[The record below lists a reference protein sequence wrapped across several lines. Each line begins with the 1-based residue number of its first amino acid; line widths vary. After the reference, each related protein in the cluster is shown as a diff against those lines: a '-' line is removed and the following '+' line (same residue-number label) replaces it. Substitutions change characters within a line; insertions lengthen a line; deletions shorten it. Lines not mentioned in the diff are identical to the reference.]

1 MKTRNEKSGLKR
13 TVVLLIVMAFAFP
26 LANCNKQKSGENQD
40 ETALT
45 TLRVNFS
52 NSSPTTIIC
61 YVALDQ
67 GYYRDEGLNVVSTPV
82 GGGSSIETFTALF
95 TDKIDIITGGSGIG
109 TLVDFEFGH
118 ESVIIGG
125 LQSGQGALVIR
136 PGDEE
141 RWQDLTTENLRG
153 RSLGTARAM
162 TADITFRG
170 LLQDR
175 GVDLSQINFVE
186 LDSFP
191 TAIIACAKGEVD
203 GALIAHSNLYN
214 AEKQGLKIFK
224 YIGEELPNLPCCRI
238 STSKDLIASRRN
250 ELVGFLKAHIRA
262 YRLIKTDREK
272 LLQIAERNLDQE
284 SDRIAKY
291 VYDFGYLSLSP
302 DPGRKRMDKMY
313 AIATSIG
320 YLKGSANLDDHYDI
334 SLYEDALN
342 QILKEYPNDPV
353 YAQMKEEFI
362 RDNI

>member
-1 MKTRNEKSGLKR
+1 MKKKKSVIKG
-13 TVVLLIVMAFAFP
+13 TVVLLIMAALSLS
-26 LANCNKQKSGENQD
+26 LANCDRQK
-40 ETALT
+40 TASDREKKELT

-67 GYYRDEGLNVVSTPV
+67 GYYADEGLNVVSTPV

-136 PGDEE
+136 PGDEA
-141 RWQDLTTENLRG
+141 RWQSLTTENLRG

-238 STSKDLIASRRN
+238 STSKDFITNRRN

-262 YRLIKTDREK
+262 YRLMKTDREAVLK
-272 LLQIAERNLDQE
+272 IGERNLDQE
-284 SDRIAKY
+284 VDRIAKY

-342 QILKEYPNDPV
+342 QILAEYPNDPV
-353 YAQMKEEFI
+353 YLQMQEEFI

>member
-1 MKTRNEKSGLKR
+1 M
-13 TVVLLIVMAFAFP
+13 VVAALAFS
-26 LANCNKQKSGENQD
+26 LTGCNRQKAAADRDKKE
-40 ETALT
+40 LT

-52 NSSPTTIIC
+52 NASATTIIC

-67 GYYRDEGLNVVSTPV
+67 GYYEDEGLNVVSTPV

-136 PGDEE
+136 PGDEA

-238 STSKDLIASRRN
+238 STSKDLIENRRN

-262 YRLIKTDREK
+262 YRLMKTNREEILK
-272 LLQIAERNLDQE
+272 IGERNLDQE
-284 SDRIAKY
+284 VDRIAKY

-320 YLKGSANLDDHYDI
+320 YLKGSADLDDHYDI
-334 SLYEDALN
+334 SIYEDALN
-342 QILKEYPNDPV
+342 QILKEYPDDPV
-353 YAQMKEEFI
+353 YLQMQEEFI
-362 RDNI
+362 RDNV

>member
-1 MKTRNEKSGLKR
+1 MKKGNKKSGFKR
-13 TVVLLIVMAFAFP
+13 AAVLLIMGAIVFS
-26 LANCNKQKSGENQD
+26 LASCNKQKAAAGE
-40 ETALT
+40 EKKELA

-52 NSSPTTIIC
+52 NASPTTIIC

-67 GYYRDEGLNVVSTPV
+67 GYYKDEGLNVVATPV
-82 GGGSSIETFTALF
+82 GGNSSIETFTALF
-95 TDKIDIITGGSGIG
+95 TDKIDVITGGSGIG
-109 TLVDFEFGH
+109 TLLDLEFGH
-118 ESVIIGG
+118 ETIIIGG

-136 PGDEE
+136 PGDEA
-141 RWQDLTTENLRG
+141 RWQNLTTENLRG
-153 RSLGTARAM
+153 LSLGTARAM

-191 TAIIACAKGEVD
+191 TAIISCAKGEVD

-224 YIGEELPNLPCCRI
+224 FIGEELPNLPCCRI
-238 STSKDLIASRRN
+238 STSKALVTNRRN

-272 LLQIAERNLDQE
+272 LLEIAERHLDQE
-284 SDRIAKY
+284 VERIAKY

-353 YAQMKEEFI
+353 YLQMKEEFI